1 MTGKIGKFENITNK
15 IPSEHIVFNNDKTI
29 LLKGDSLS
37 IIKKFPSNSVSLI
50 LTDPP
55 YHTTKKENIF
65 GDTAFSTDNDY
76 LKWLAEYIIE
86 WKRILKP
93 SGAIYCFCSPK
104 ISSRIEM
111 LFMKEF
117 NILSQIVWTKPNEA
131 GFDGWKQKM
140 KKEALRQWYPQ
151 SERIIFAEP
160 SYKGNLKST
169 YFGNFLKDKRL
180 SINMTAHKLAELT
193 GFYGKVN
200 HGGAI
205 SNWEAGRNIPNE
217 EQYDKLC
224 QILTKHGVSFMP
236 HYSDVIRP
244 FNINKNVEYT
254 DIWNFKTVRAYPGK
268 HPAEKPLDLLEHAI
282 LASTLPN
289 DIVLDCFSGSGNTS
303 IAALNTNRKSISIE
317 IEDKWIE
324 STREKLTNY
333 RATEIIDNKV
343 INLCYAKS
351 KNKSQQLE
359 LSLL

>member
-1 MTGKIGKFENITNK
+1 MTGKNDSLQSIIKNISNDN
-15 IPSEHIVFNNDKTI
+15 IEINNSEAI

-37 IIKKFPSNSVSLI
+37 IIKKFPDHSISLI

-55 YHTTKKENIF
+55 YHTTKKGNIF
-65 GDTAFSTDNDY
+65 GDTAFSTDDDY
-76 LKWLAEYIIE
+76 LAWLEEYIME

-104 ISSRIEM
+104 ISSRIEL

-217 EQYDKLC
+217 EQYNKLC
-224 QILTKHGVSFMP
+224 NILTKHGVSYMP
-236 HYSDVIRP
+236 NYSDVIRP

-254 DIWNFKTVRAYPGK
+254 DIWNFKTVRAYQGK

-303 IAALNTNRKSISIE
+303 IAALNTNRKSIAIE
-317 IEDKWIE
+317 IENKWIE
-324 STREKLTNY
+324 SAKEKLNNY
-333 RATEIIDNKV
+333 QSREIIDNKV
-343 INLCYAKS
+343 INFCYAKS

-359 LSLL
+359 LSLS